1 MWDETYA
8 LGSSSSP
15 VCCNNPRLGCKP
27 LVAPYVVVCDDDAT
41 TLETKVTPDVPGVV
55 VGMTYCRAVGVTV
68 TVFVAVGVKVA
79 VLVGVKVA
87 VLVAEGVKVAVFVAV

>member
-8 LGSSSSP
+8 LGSSSNP
-15 VCCNNPRLGCKP
+15 ACCNNPRLGCEP

-87 VLVAEGVKVAVFVAV
+87 VLVAEGVKVAVLVDV

>member
-41 TLETKVTPDVPGVV
+41 TRDVKVTPDVPGVV

-68 TVFVAVGVKVA
+68 MVFVA
-79 VLVGVKVA
+79 VGVKVA